1 MENKSCLSGR
11 LDTKAFTLIE
21 LLVVVLIIGILAA
34 VALPQYKMAVLKS
47 RYAQLQT
54 FGDAINNAAQT
65 YYLAN
70 GTYPRRFDEL
80 SLDLPGTG
88 NANYKTYQDYQC
100 RLMTEA
106 DSVSIPCVMC
116 TLVLPQGTLAYRIW
130 YGSQTHICMA
140 SKEWA
145 QGNKL
150 CQQITHNNNTPSLY
164 GDGSSSSPF
173 MYNYNFK

>member
-11 LDTKAFTLIE
+11 LGIKGFTLIE
-21 LLVVVLIIGILAA
+21 LLVIVLIIGILAA
-34 VALPQYKMAVLKS
+34 VAVPQYQKAVMKS
-47 RYAQLQT
+47 RYTQLQT
-54 FGDAINNAAQT
+54 FGNAINNAAVA

-70 GTYPRRFDEL
+70 GAYPRRFDEL
-80 SLDLPGTG
+80 TLDLPGTG

-100 RLMTEA
+100 RLLTEA
-106 DSVSIPCVMC
+106 DGVVPCIIC
-116 TLVLPQGTLAYRIW
+116 SLYLSQGTLAYRIW

-145 QGNKL
+145 EGNKL
-150 CQQITHNNNTPSLY
+150 CRQITRNNDTPGLW

-173 MYNYNFK
+173 MNVYSFK